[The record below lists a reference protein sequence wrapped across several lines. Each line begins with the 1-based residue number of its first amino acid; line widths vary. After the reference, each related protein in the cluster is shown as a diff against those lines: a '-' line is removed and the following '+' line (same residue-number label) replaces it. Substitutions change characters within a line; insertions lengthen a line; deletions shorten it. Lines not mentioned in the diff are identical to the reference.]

1 MKEFCRQLPCH
12 GTELVHFRKRTW
24 IEGIDRI
31 FRMNV
36 VLHGA
41 AALEDT
47 IHADTTVQEK
57 NITYPTDS
65 KLTIRIINRL
75 NKLAKV
81 HGIQQRRTFVGEVR
95 TLRLAIRHFC
105 HVSKRV
111 LKWLKTIVGILIWEL
126 RRGSC
131 SAPPQK
137 PEEFQGD
144 SMTKY
149 DTEFKL
155 RVVKSYLFGDGG
167 AKLDLLNDLFNTLLH
182 KLMSAQLRVNDLDL
196 DTLGAPAL
204 N

>member
-1 MKEFCRQLPCH
+1 
-12 GTELVHFRKRTW
+12 
-24 IEGIDRI
+24 
-31 FRMNV
+31 MNV

-95 TLRLAIRHFC
+95 TLRLAIRHFR

-111 LKWLKTIVGILIWEL
+111 LKRLKTIVGILIWEL

-131 SAPPQK
+131 SVPPQK

-155 RVVKSYLFGDGG
+155 RVVKSYLFGNGG

-182 KLMSAQLRVNDLDL
+182 QLMSAQLRVNDLNL